1 MPPSSRAAFPHPAL
15 RASSASRSSAAAGSS
30 RAAHAA
36 ISRWTARAL
45 ACSLAGTLALS
56 GCKRPEDAAAKARI
70 FSPEQPVGAQAEA
83 QEHLDAH
90 ALANNPVLAERV
102 LRMPQAEI
110 AHRLGSHRTES
121 KVSFSWHRGPE
132 PLLSDGGVDASQAVA
147 LVEEAQLAQSAD
159 GDFSVQLKNDRNQGF
174 ELIWAQ
180 GGAYARGLFGP
191 FHKRRTD
198 RTDPTA
204 SREQALGALATFD
217 RLARGLKLRLIG
229 DARSAGRPAVEYAIA
244 GSGNAPKE
252 KSASELPPPVYP
264 EPPAGQAGKALGPD
278 PDTARRLELRE
289 QEQPLSVTG
298 NLFIDAETAAPLAAD
313 LRGQFRV
320 APGGGKA
327 ASAIPAELA
336 LSVSISSTE
345 VGKTVAVRAPAF
357 EPDPSTPHG
366 VKDPLRFLGKNA
378 PGGAPSSEEPVE
390 DDEPAGE

>member
-1 MPPSSRAAFPHPAL
+1 MPPSPRAAA
-15 RASSASRSSAAAGSS
+15 ASISS
-30 RAAHAA
+30 
-36 ISRWTARAL
+36 WTARAL
-45 ACSLAGTLALS
+45 ACSLACALALP

-83 QEHLDAH
+83 LEHLDAH
-90 ALANNPVLAERV
+90 ALASDPQLAERV
-102 LRMPQAEI
+102 LRMPQAENR
-110 AHRLGSHRTES
+110 APPRRPPHREPGLLRLAPRARGAAARWRRRCLAGGGAGRGGAAGAERETGIFRCSSRTD
-121 KVSFSWHRGPE
+121 H
-132 PLLSDGGVDASQAVA
+132 
-147 LVEEAQLAQSAD
+147 
-159 GDFSVQLKNDRNQGF
+159 NQGF

-204 SREQALGALATFD
+204 SREQALSALATFN
-217 RLARGLKLRLIG
+217 RLARGLKLRLVG
-229 DARSAGRPAVEYAIA
+229 DARSAGRSAVEYAVA

-252 KSASELPPPVYP
+252 KSASDLPPPVYP

-289 QEQPLSVTG
+289 QEQPLALSG
-298 NLFIDAETAAPLAAD
+298 NVFIDAETAAPLAAE
-313 LRGQFRV
+313 LHGQFRV

-327 ASAIPAELA
+327 ASAIPAELSLA
-336 LSVSISSTE
+336 VSISTTE
-345 VGKTVAVRAPAF
+345 VGKAIAVRAPAF